1 MLRRAQA
8 DRLIDEAADLD
19 RVRRVYY
26 ALLRESLHDNA
37 DGADPDVLA
46 ARTSTPCCR
55 APAHAPEHLPQD
67 CAPDCRKTDERWR
80 L

>member
-19 RVRRVYY
+19 RVRRVFY

-37 DGADPDVLA
+37 DGAGP
-46 ARTSTPCCR
+46 R
-55 APAHAPEHLPQD
+55 A
-67 CAPDCRKTDERWR
+67 
-80 L
+80 

>member
-1 MLRRAQA
+1 MSGSGRVAQAAMLRGAQA

-19 RVRRVYY
+19 GVRRVYY

-46 ARTSTPCCR
+46 ARIIDTLLQGAGPR
-55 APAHAPEHLPQD
+55 A
-67 CAPDCRKTDERWR
+67 
-80 L
+80 